1 MKILST
7 KKKGFDK
14 YLNNLL
20 DKRKKKIQLNPV
32 SVIKIISDVKKN
44 GDKAVLKYEIKFNN
58 NKTIV
63 PSKKQISKSIISL
76 DKKSKN
82 L

>member
-7 KKKGFDK
+7 KKKEFDK

-32 SVIKIISDVKKN
+32 SVIKIINDLKKM
-44 GDKAVLKYEIKFNN
+44 VIKLYLSM
-58 NKTIV
+58 KL
-63 PSKKQISKSIISL
+63 SLIIIKL
-76 DKKSKN
+76 
-82 L
+82 